1 MQGFSNLHGFLLIAF
16 YRLNL
21 QKLLKF
27 AILMSLIP
35 LVLFPRKM
43 ESSILTQMSLCLI
56 LFYFNTGALCSV
68 EDFHYRKINEIRD
81 KIPVDE
87 AIFSSVNSSPI
98 RCVQRC
104 IRSPNCIRVL
114 IRWFFVSRVF
124 RYVWE
129 RFPKSYCQNRR
140 FLLRSSCFRGFVCFN
155 LKKLCTLKFQCI
167 FF

>member
-1 MQGFSNLHGFLLIAF
+1 MILGFSSLHGFLLIAF

-104 IRSPNCIRVL
+104 IRSPNCMSVFLSGDFLCRGYSVMYEKDSPNLTAKIGASCYAVHVL
-114 IRWFFVSRVF
+114 EGLYI
-124 RYVWE
+124 
-129 RFPKSYCQNRR
+129 
-140 FLLRSSCFRGFVCFN
+140 LI
-155 LKKLCTLKFQCI
+155 LKNYAL
-167 FF
+167 

>member
-1 MQGFSNLHGFLLIAF
+1 
-16 YRLNL
+16 
-21 QKLLKF
+21 
-27 AILMSLIP
+27 MSLIP

-104 IRSPNCIRVL
+104 IRSPNCMSVFLSGDFLCRGYSVMYEIDSPNLTAKIGASCYAVHVL
-114 IRWFFVSRVF
+114 EGLYI
-124 RYVWE
+124 
-129 RFPKSYCQNRR
+129 
-140 FLLRSSCFRGFVCFN
+140 LN
-155 LKKLCTLKFQCI
+155 LI
-167 FF
+167 FKNYAL

>member
-1 MQGFSNLHGFLLIAF
+1 MHFIDCICNKII
-16 YRLNL
+16 
-21 QKLLKF
+21 KF

-104 IRSPNCIRVL
+104 IRSPNCMSVFLSGDFLCRGYSVMYEIDSQNLTAKIGASCYAVHVL
-114 IRWFFVSRVF
+114 EGLYI
-124 RYVWE
+124 
-129 RFPKSYCQNRR
+129 
-140 FLLRSSCFRGFVCFN
+140 LN
-155 LKKLCTLKFQCI
+155 LI
-167 FF
+167 FKNYAL